1 MIFLVAED
9 FEYDGEY
16 LKDWG
21 CMICCSDSPSG
32 FDTIDSD
39 SQRSFNTVSQ
49 FNGKEAKVTTST
61 YEDHIELNFQICK
74 FSCKDGVTPF
84 HNDETREMKRWL
96 NRPTIHKFKLIQPGW
111 HDIYMEGSFNVSNVE
126 LNGLTYML
134 DLTFISNRPLALHEP
149 IIFEFDS
156 TNKKSVT
163 FFDISDEIGYIY
175 PDVEITC
182 LESGTL
188 QINNSNEDRITEIK
202 NCQKGEIITFSK
214 DLLMYS
220 SIPSHKIQNDFNY
233 KFFRIS
239 NSWNNRKNIITFSK
253 SVKFKFTYSPYV
265 KAVM

>member
-1 MIFLVAED
+1 MVAED

-126 LNGLTYML
+126 LNGLTYGKTIVR
-134 DLTFISNRPLALHEP
+134 LTEAYPVAGRIWTTVYNTDFSSWSSWKNKNR
-149 IIFEFDS
+149 
-156 TNKKSVT
+156 
-163 FFDISDEIGYIY
+163 
-175 PDVEITC
+175 
-182 LESGTL
+182 
-188 QINNSNEDRITEIK
+188 
-202 NCQKGEIITFSK
+202 
-214 DLLMYS
+214 
-220 SIPSHKIQNDFNY
+220 
-233 KFFRIS
+233 
-239 NSWNNRKNIITFSK
+239 
-253 SVKFKFTYSPYV
+253 
-265 KAVM
+265 

>member
-32 FDTIDSD
+32 FDTIESD
-39 SQRSFNTVSQ
+39 SQRTFHNTSQ
-49 FNGKEAKVTTST
+49 FNGKELKFTTSE

-74 FSCKDGVTPF
+74 FSCNDGIQPLR
-84 HNDETREMKRWL
+84 HSEIREIKRWL
-96 NRPTIHKFKLIQPGW
+96 NRPTIHKFKLIQPEW
-111 HDIYMEGSFNVSNVE
+111 HDIYMEGSFNVNNIE
-126 LNGLTYML
+126 LDGIVYML
-134 DLTFISNRPLALHEP
+134 DLTFVSNRPMALHEP
-149 IIFEFDS
+149 IIVQFNS

-175 PDVEITC
+175 PDIEITC
-182 LESGTL
+182 LENGTVK
-188 QINNSNEDRITEIK
+188 IGNSQEDRITEIK
-202 NCQKGEIITFSK
+202 NCVKGEVIHFTK
-214 DLLMYS
+214 DLLFYS
-220 SIPSHKIQNDFNY
+220 SIPTHKIQNDFNY

-239 NSWNNRKNIITFSK
+239 NSWNNRKNVVTFSNAID
-253 SVKFKFTYSPYV
+253 FKFSYSPYV